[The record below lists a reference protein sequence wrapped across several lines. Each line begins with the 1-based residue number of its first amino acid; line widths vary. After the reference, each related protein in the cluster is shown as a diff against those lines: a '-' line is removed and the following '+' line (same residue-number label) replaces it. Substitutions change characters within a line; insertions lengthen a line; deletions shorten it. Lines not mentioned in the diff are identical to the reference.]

1 MKTRKLRTDKFILSL
16 TILIPPSDCDVQLD
30 CSLEWD
36 LQKLDDVKKDPL
48 KVVMR
53 LSDYWMEI
61 TKPYGDCLSHETR
74 ICSDKDK
81 LSYKLCAWYTPSNS
95 PKSTLE
101 PTKEYA
107 HIIKNGTLEVIRLL
121 REYNQGVESTGTDV
135 QIVCQGSQVVL
146 PNNVVSSSS
155 LAVSTAQKWL
165 MGDAKI
171 GSTRPEIG
179 AFFDKFDEVIIPR
192 APARYT
198 LRVTS
203 ESTTLSGFFN
213 STDDARHTVE
223 LRTHPHRKEITISF
237 SPDQRDSIIEMQL
250 RRLSVT
256 VTVRMNFHS
265 IAGATA
271 FASYELISFTPID
284 PV

>member
-30 CSLEWD
+30 GSLEWD
-36 LQKLDDVKKDPL
+36 LQKLDDAKKDPL

-81 LSYKLCAWYTPSNS
+81 LSYKLCAWYTPSHS
-95 PKSTLE
+95 PESTLE
-101 PTKEYA
+101 PAKEYA

-121 REYNQGVESTGTDV
+121 REYNQEVESTGSDV
-135 QIVCQGSQVVL
+135 PIVCQDSQL
-146 PNNVVSSSS
+146 GIQNKIISSSS

-165 MGDAKI
+165 MSDAQI
-171 GSTRPEIG
+171 GTTRRDIG

-192 APARYT
+192 SPAKYLT
-198 LRVTS
+198 QIAS
-203 ESTTLSGFFN
+203 ENIELTGFYN

-223 LRTHPHRKEITISF
+223 LRTHPHRKGITISF
-237 SPDQRDSIIEMQL
+237 SPDQRDSIIEIQL

-256 VTVRMNFHS
+256 VTVRKIFHS
-265 IAGATA
+265 IAGASA
-271 FASYELISFTPID
+271 FARYELISFTSID